1 MQANAGG
8 LTKVAS
14 IATEHGYWPTSRTS
28 GESQVNPLYEQMQTS
43 VFERMSALAA
53 KHGAVNL
60 GQGFPDFG
68 WPEEILD
75 AAARALREGSNQ
87 YPPSRGL
94 LALREAV
101 AAHYNRYQGLS
112 LTSDHVC
119 VTSGATEALGAAILA
134 TVEPG
139 DEVILLTPAYDSY
152 APMVRRAGGVVRE
165 VALRPPD
172 WRIVREALVAA
183 AGPRT
188 RAILFNNPHNPA
200 GRLFDGEE
208 LETIAAVARERDL
221 IVISDEVWEHV
232 VLGDAT
238 HPGPSDHPSLEERG
252 GGGSTFV
259 PLASLPGMAERTIK
273 IGSAGKI
280 FSLTGWKVGW
290 MVAAP
295 ELAGIAARAHQ
306 FLTFST
312 APNLQAAV
320 AYGLEHG
327 DGWIEPMRQ
336 RFARARDRMTE
347 GLRSAGYEVLGA
359 ASTYFL
365 CVDLAASGIGLTDGE
380 FATAAVEKAGVA
392 VVPLSAFAEQD
403 PPRHLVRLCFGKKDE
418 TIDAGVAAM
427 ARAKEMLG

>member
-1 MQANAGG
+1 M
-8 LTKVAS
+8 
-14 IATEHGYWPTSRTS
+14 
-28 GESQVNPLYEQMQTS
+28 NPLYEQMKTS

-75 AAARALREGSNQ
+75 AAARALKEGSNQ

-94 LALREAV
+94 PQLREAV
-101 AAHYNRYQGLS
+101 AGHYNRHHGLQQ
-112 LTSDHVC
+112 TAEQIC

-139 DEVILLTPAYDSY
+139 DEVVIFTPAYDSY
-152 APMVRRAGGVVRE
+152 APMIRRAGGIPCE
-165 VALRPPD
+165 VALQPPE
-172 WRIVREALVAA
+172 WHIERGTLEAAI
-183 AGPRT
+183 GPKT

-200 GRLFDGEE
+200 GRLFDAAD
-208 LETIAAVARERDL
+208 LEAIAAVAREHDL
-221 IVISDEVWEHV
+221 IVISDEVWEHIT
-232 VLGDAT
+232 LNGQRFT
-238 HPGPSDHPSLEERG
+238 
-252 GGGSTFV
+252 

-295 ELAGIAARAHQ
+295 ELASVVARAHQ

-320 AYGLEHG
+320 AYGLSEG
-327 DGWIEPMRQ
+327 DEWIDPMRQ
-336 RFARARDRMTE
+336 RFARARDRMTQ
-347 GLRSAGYEVLGA
+347 GLREVGYHVLDS

-365 CVDLAASGIGLTDGE
+365 CVDLAASGIGHDDE
-380 FATAAVEKAGVA
+380 SFAIAAVEKAGVA
-392 VVPLSAFAEQD
+392 VVPLSAFAEKD

-427 ARAKEMLG
+427 AKAKEMLS